1 VHCEKLGDR
10 LKKFKDMIAASS
22 KRSLAKHGRQGSTGN
37 TKGDAAA
44 ADEDSAG
51 IDALAAFAGSSIVS
65 SDEVGVLDDDEERMM
80 NQNHQRNA
88 SIAHPRSPK
97 KATNLQRTILHDASS
112 VDRLSRKQGGA
123 KVRLGMD
130 KSIDSTLSPTMTKSP
145 RQKRITQEAVASSIK
160 LK

>member
-1 VHCEKLGDR
+1 MHCEKLGGR

-22 KRSLAKHGRQGSTGN
+22 KRTLKKHGRQSSTGN
-37 TKGDAAA
+37 IKGDAAA
-44 ADEDSAG
+44 AEEDSAG

-65 SDEVGVLDDDEERMM
+65 GDEMGVLDDEEERMM
-80 NQNHQRNA
+80 NQNQQRKGSVSN
-88 SIAHPRSPK
+88 PRSPK
-97 KATNLQRTILHDASS
+97 KATNLQRTILHDTSS

-130 KSIDSTLSPTMTKSP
+130 KSIDSTRSPAITKSP
-145 RQKRITQEAVASSIK
+145 RQKRVTQEAVASSIK

>member
-1 VHCEKLGDR
+1 MHCEKLGDR
-10 LKKFKDMIAASS
+10 LKKFKDMIAANS
-22 KRSLAKHGRQGSTGN
+22 KRSLAKRGRQSSTGN
-37 TKGDAAA
+37 IKGDAAA
-44 ADEDSAG
+44 AEEDSAG

-65 SDEVGVLDDDEERMM
+65 SDEVGVLDDEEERMM
-80 NQNHQRNA
+80 NQNRQRNG
-88 SIAHPRSPK
+88 SIANPRSPK

-145 RQKRITQEAVASSIK
+145 RQKRVTQEAVASSIK

>member
-1 VHCEKLGDR
+1 M
-10 LKKFKDMIAASS
+10 KKFKDMIAASS

-65 SDEVGVLDDDEERMM
+65 SDEVGVLDDDEERMNNNMM
-80 NQNHQRNA
+80 NQHHQRNA
-88 SIAHPRSPK
+88 SIANPRSPK

-130 KSIDSTLSPTMTKSP
+130 KSIDSTLSPTITKSP

>member
-1 VHCEKLGDR
+1 VHCEKLADR
-10 LKKFKDMIAASS
+10 LKKFKDMIAANS
-22 KRSLAKHGRQGSTGN
+22 KRSLAKHGRQSSTGN
-37 TKGDAAA
+37 IKGDAAA
-44 ADEDSAG
+44 AEEDSAG

-65 SDEVGVLDDDEERMM
+65 SDEVGVLDDEEERMM
-80 NQNHQRNA
+80 NQNRQRNG
-88 SIAHPRSPK
+88 SIANPRSPK
-97 KATNLQRTILHDASS
+97 KATNRQRTILNDASS

-145 RQKRITQEAVASSIK
+145 RRKRVTQEAVASSIK